1 MKFDLYYVDIG
12 LYEITIND
20 MVCATSNSSIK
31 DLIEKLQDLYI
42 DNDDQLL
49 WPKLNTVNY
58 FYETEYIN
66 PIVITHIC
74 QIEYTTVDEFFS
86 NFLTYLATTYPE
98 LLLLL

>member
-1 MKFDLYYVDIG
+1 MKFDLYYADIDR
-12 LYEITIND
+12 YEITIND
-20 MVCATSNSSIK
+20 MVCNASNASIK
-31 DLIEKLQDLYI
+31 DLIKELQDLYI
-42 DNDDQLL
+42 NNNQLL

-58 FYETEYIN
+58 YYETKYIN

-98 LLLLL
+98 LLL

>member
-1 MKFDLYYVDIG
+1 MKFDLYYADID

-20 MVCATSNSSIK
+20 MVCDTSNASIK
-31 DLIEKLQDLYI
+31 DLIKELQDLYI
-42 DNDDQLL
+42 GNDRLL
-49 WPKLNTVNY
+49 WSKLNTVNY
-58 FYETEYIN
+58 YYETEYIN

-98 LLLLL
+98 LLL

>member
-1 MKFDLYYVDIG
+1 MKFDLYYAGID

-20 MVCATSNSSIK
+20 MVCATSSVSIK
-31 DLIEKLQDLYI
+31 DLIKKLQDLYI
-42 DNDDQLL
+42 GNNRLL
-49 WPKLNTVNY
+49 WSKLNTVNY
-58 FYETEYIN
+58 YYETEFIN

-98 LLLLL
+98 LLL